1 MVFTLVKI
9 FFSDEEIIL
18 FEHYNAI
25 RRAKVETNDVT
36 WRISS
41 FSDFR
46 IAENGKFNK

>member
-36 WRISS
+36 WQYK
-41 FSDFR
+41 FR
-46 IAENGKFNK
+46 HFQTSE